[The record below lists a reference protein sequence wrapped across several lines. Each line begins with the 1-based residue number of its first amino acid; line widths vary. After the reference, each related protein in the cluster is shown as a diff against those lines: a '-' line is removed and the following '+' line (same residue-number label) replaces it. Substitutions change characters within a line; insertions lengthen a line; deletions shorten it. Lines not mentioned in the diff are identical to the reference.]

1 MFKHIFIALVI
12 INHILAIP
20 LGLQQLKGNFQFSNT
35 CPAVK
40 VLDILSNECA
50 RSHSKKFAV
59 SFSYCKKRYFGTL
72 QDDFK
77 ITQNPCQFDESK
89 LKFTDT
95 DFCEDKSHLVME
107 ITGFFNDIY
116 DYVYIGYIAISQSL
130 IAAYYIINTIQS

>member
-20 LGLQQLKGNFQFSNT
+20 LGLQQLKGNFQFNCSNT
-35 CPAVK
+35 CHTVK
-40 VLDILSNECA
+40 VLDILSNECT

-59 SFSYCKKRYFGTL
+59 SFSYCKKL
-72 QDDFK
+72 QDDF
-77 ITQNPCQFDESK
+77 ILTQNPCQFDESK

-95 DFCEDKSHLVME
+95 EFCEDKSHLVME

-116 DYVYIGYIAISQSL
+116 DYVYKGYIAISQSL